1 LLHEDLILNNLA
13 AIYHEGEGELEL
25 VYNNRESINN
35 DAEKGIFIVI
45 SLAPGIPLRICVKRG
60 KIQAL
65 CFQTFKP
72 QEKCTVKLNP
82 VK

>member
-1 LLHEDLILNNLA
+1 MVSESTLLFSLHSTFRI
-13 AIYHEGEGELEL
+13 ELSE
-25 VYNNRESINN
+25 
-35 DAEKGIFIVI
+35 AQW
-45 SLAPGIPLRICVKRG
+45 PGIPLRIFGKRG